1 MLSAATSFGGIMKH
15 GSRHACVF
23 LKTSIISNGLQATET
38 TLFFIELICWLSIG
52 KQIDDAGVDLPNQ
65 LYQGQSLT
73 HATSLIWECCSLGL
87 LFQST
92 G

>member
-1 MLSAATSFGGIMKH
+1 MKH

-38 TLFFIELICWLSIG
+38 TLFFIELMCWLSIA
-52 KQIDDAGVDLPNQ
+52 KQIDEVGGDLPKQ

-73 HATSLIWECCSLGL
+73 HATSLDLGMLLDRL

-92 G
+92 GNFAHDT

>member
-1 MLSAATSFGGIMKH
+1 MKH

-52 KQIDDAGVDLPNQ
+52 KQIDDVGGDLPKQ

-73 HATSLIWECCSLGL
+73 HATSLDLGMLLVRITLPINGVLCS
-87 LFQST
+87 
-92 G
+92 

>member
-1 MLSAATSFGGIMKH
+1 MKH

-38 TLFFIELICWLSIG
+38 TLFFIELICWLLID
-52 KQIDDAGVDLPNQ
+52 KQIDDMGVDLPKQ

-73 HATSLIWECCSLGL
+73 HATSLDLGMLLVRITLPINGVFCS
-87 LFQST
+87 
-92 G
+92 